1 MTEILNNNRRSSG
14 QSNGNELEIKIESKS
29 SNFLPTD
36 PAIKLQDLITGLH
49 QKEATKCYERLTSV
63 SSVNFSL

>member
-1 MTEILNNNRRSSG
+1 MIEILSNNRRWSG
-14 QSNGNELEIKIESKS
+14 QSNGNEPELEIKIESES

-49 QKEATKCYERLTSV
+49 QKEAA
-63 SSVNFSL
+63 

>member
-14 QSNGNELEIKIESKS
+14 QSNGNVPELEIKIESKS

-49 QKEATKCYERLTSV
+49 QKEATKCY
-63 SSVNFSL
+63 